1 MIESIL
7 NLLAP
12 VKCVYCG
19 APKILF
25 CDEHLNSSDPTLEQV
40 GALSG
45 YFAHQLDDPLLA
57 ALSGFKDRS
66 MTALAQPLA
75 RAIEPL
81 IATSSWI
88 DAELIVIPPSTPKAY
103 RSRGFVPVKLIL
115 RNSKNQLPVTQ
126 LLLKRRVKDQRS
138 LDAAARQANLSDA
151 YRARDLSG
159 KKVLLFDDVLTTSA
173 TLHEMQRAVLEA
185 GGVVTGFCVLARRFA
200 NSGPGEKI

>member
-12 VKCVYCG
+12 VKCVYCH
-19 APKILF
+19 APRTLF
-25 CDEHLNSSDPTLEQV
+25 CQEHLNAPDPTLDQV
-40 GALSG
+40 GALTG
-45 YFAHQLDDPLLA
+45 YFAHHLDEPLLA
-57 ALSGFKDRS
+57 ALSAFKDRS
-66 MTALAQPLA
+66 MTALAKPLA

-81 IATSSWI
+81 ITTHPWL
-88 DAELIVIPPSTPKAY
+88 DAELIVIAPSTPKAY
-103 RSRGFVPVKLIL
+103 RSRGFVPVQLML
-115 RNSKNQLPVTQ
+115 RSSKNRLPVTQ
-126 LLLKRRVKDQRS
+126 LLLKRRVKDQRG

-173 TLHEMQRAVLEA
+173 TLHEMQRAAVEA

-200 NSGPGEKI
+200 DSGPGEKI